1 MVRLECVDVLC
12 GFEWTYAHM
21 STKLCLVLTG
31 THVLAFSVAGVEEI
45 CCVVELDSPPQQK
58 WMRPVT
64 AGSAGTAAEMEWNEE
79 LVL

>member
-1 MVRLECVDVLC
+1 MDVLG
-12 GFEWTYAHM
+12 GFEWQYACVP
-21 STKLCLVLTG
+21 TELCLVLTG
-31 THVLAFSVAGVEEI
+31 ARVLSSSVAGVEEI

-64 AGSAGTAAEMEWNEE
+64 AGSAAEMEWNEE